1 MGLLDKIKSQ
11 KNEVK
16 YSIVDKKIMIGGFN
30 GSGKTSLL
38 HEMSNI
44 IAEETGNNE
53 AVLVLP
59 LENRYAPYVDFRKYI
74 TPELDFYNKDE
85 KLRKNV
91 IFQAVGAHF
100 YFVAHT
106 QNLHLKTL
114 CHVDV
119 IKDKLNLDSWCQ

>member
-44 IAEETGNNE
+44 ISEETGNNE

-59 LENRYAPYVDFRKYI
+59 LENRYAPYVGFRKYI
-74 TPELDFYNKDE
+74 TPELDFYK
-85 KLRKNV
+85 
-91 IFQAVGAHF
+91 
-100 YFVAHT
+100 
-106 QNLHLKTL
+106 
-114 CHVDV
+114 
-119 IKDKLNLDSWCQ
+119 

>member
-44 IAEETGNNE
+44 ISEETGNNE
-53 AVLVLP
+53 VK
-59 LENRYAPYVDFRKYI
+59 YSIVDKKI
-74 TPELDFYNKDE
+74 MIAGIGE
-85 KLRKNV
+85 
-91 IFQAVGAHF
+91 
-100 YFVAHT
+100 
-106 QNLHLKTL
+106 
-114 CHVDV
+114 
-119 IKDKLNLDSWCQ
+119 